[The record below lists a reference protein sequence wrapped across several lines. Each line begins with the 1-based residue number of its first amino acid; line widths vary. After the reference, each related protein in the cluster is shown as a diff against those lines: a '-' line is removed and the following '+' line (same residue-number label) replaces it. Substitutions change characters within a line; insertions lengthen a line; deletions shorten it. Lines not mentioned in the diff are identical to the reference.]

1 LPVPNP
7 VSRGVFNLLF
17 GARRKA
23 LGTLPGP
30 EPGLLG
36 TAGDFMGAPPWEVC
50 ARYAREY
57 GGVTLIWLVGT
68 PGLVLNDPE
77 LIEQV
82 LVSRAAEFE
91 KGSLVEVLKPVVTT
105 SVFITRRSE
114 GWAEQR
120 RADPFDQ
127 PWTEDWLAAQVGPM
141 QAAIA
146 AVIEPLIGGPS
157 IDLVPVLRRLTFD
170 AFAVAVVGETL
181 PQSVFDDFILLA
193 TAADARVKAVRPLG
207 LVGKPRGF
215 AAAFERFYSHFID
228 RVAAGRAPNPAGVD
242 LMSRTL
248 REVPA
253 IADRVLADILAHS
266 FFGGLFSSSTTL
278 AGALHQLHKEPAAD
292 ERLADEAAAL
302 APALAQTQAPAQAGG
317 GLTLERLRG
326 ARWIEA
332 VTYES
337 LRILPAVRV
346 FTRTPL
352 AATQL
357 AGITLPAGS
366 TVMISNQHLHRD
378 PAHWRDPDRFDPARW
393 LDGGIDRD
401 PLGSGHFFPFGR
413 GPRACVAASFAM
425 VFLQTA
431 LATIGARAKVV
442 LDSAEPFEEDFFF
455 GVILPKGLTGRFTSR

>member
-1 LPVPNP
+1 VPNP

-17 GARRKA
+17 GGRRKA
-23 LGTLPGP
+23 LGAALPGP

-36 TAGDFMGAPPWEVC
+36 TAGDFMGAPAWEVC

-57 GGVTLIWLVGT
+57 GGVTQIWLVGS
-68 PGLVLNDPE
+68 PGLVLNDPD

-82 LVSRAAEFE
+82 LVSRATEFE
-91 KGSLVEVLKPVVTT
+91 KGSIVEALKPVVTT

-120 RADPFDQ
+120 RADPFEK

-146 AVIEPLIGGPS
+146 AVIEPLIGGAS
-157 IDLVPVLRRLTFD
+157 LDLVPVLRRLTFD

-181 PQSVFDDFILLA
+181 PTSVFDDFILLA

-215 AAAFERFYSHFID
+215 QAAFERFYGHFAD
-228 RVAAGRAPNPAGVD
+228 RVAAARRAPNPAGVD

-248 REVPA
+248 REVPG
-253 IADRVLADILAHS
+253 IVDRVLADILAHS
-266 FFGGLFSSSTTL
+266 FFGGLFSASTTL
-278 AGALHQLHKEPAAD
+278 AGALHQLHKEPAAE
-292 ERLADEAAAL
+292 ERLAAEAAAL
-302 APALAQTQAPAQAGG
+302 AQAGG
-317 GLTLERLRG
+317 LSLERLRG

-332 VTYES
+332 VTYEA

-346 FTRTPL
+346 FARSTL
-352 AATQL
+352 GETQL
-357 AGITLPAGS
+357 SGVTLPAGA
-366 TVMISNQHLHRD
+366 TVLISNQHLHRD
-378 PAHWRDPDRFDPARW
+378 PAHWRNPDTFDPARW

-413 GPRACVAASFAM
+413 GPRACVAASFGM

-442 LDSAEPFEEDFFF
+442 LDSAAPFEEGFFF
-455 GVILPKGLTGRFTSR
+455 GVVLPKGLTSRFTAR